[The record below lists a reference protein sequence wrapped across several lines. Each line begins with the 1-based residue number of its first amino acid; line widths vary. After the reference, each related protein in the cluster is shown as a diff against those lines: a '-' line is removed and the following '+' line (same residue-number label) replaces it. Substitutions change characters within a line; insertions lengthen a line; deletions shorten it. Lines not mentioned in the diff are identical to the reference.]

1 MIKNENIKVICPKE
15 NLRDNDEITLNIQ
28 KIILISLHEE
38 KRINLQQYNDAV
50 EYIEKKYK
58 QR

>member
-1 MIKNENIKVICPKE
+1 MIKNENIKVMCPKE

-38 KRINLQQYNDAV
+38 KRINLQQ
-50 EYIEKKYK
+50 
-58 QR
+58 